1 MEQTKSIIYF
11 LFQLRNK
18 KKKIKRKIKCEF
30 RGFNG
35 RRKETFDMFTIEK
48 SIDIAQETEEER
60 KKRNNIHMRGET
72 AHIIRSHDLYS
83 DG

>member
-1 MEQTKSIIYF
+1 
-11 LFQLRNK
+11 
-18 KKKIKRKIKCEF
+18 
-30 RGFNG
+30 
-35 RRKETFDMFTIEK
+35 MFTIEK